1 MEGQRMEK
9 KPGVPKKGLI
19 IAGAVVGVLVA
30 AYLGVCLWA
39 GQSQSIFPHT
49 SVAGVDVS
57 GMTTAQAAEKLSKE
71 LETATSSGSLSLTYG
86 HWEGTLE
93 GSAVELD
100 TDAWAQSAW
109 ASGRENFLLQ
119 GGTNLGRL
127 MGADYDLAL
136 TLP

>member
-71 LETATSSGSLSLTYG
+71 LEKATSVGVSLPDLRALGGHPGGQRGGAGHRRLGPERLGLRPGEFPAPGRDLSGPP
-86 HWEGTLE
+86 
-93 GSAVELD
+93 D
-100 TDAWAQSAW
+100 
-109 ASGRENFLLQ
+109 GR
-119 GGTNLGRL
+119 
-127 MGADYDLAL
+127 
-136 TLP
+136 